1 MEEFKL
7 FRKIVKWMLSR
18 DGISTNDITK
28 MANLTLQHYRILME
42 TAVKPEHISAQL
54 KAKVQD
60 FNKKHYD
67 EFMTAKHLEELEE
80 DPNFVPEEAVVTLEV
95 GEENHNTQ
103 IVGTSTDNHSD
114 SYLQFD
120 NEEDD
125 LKEIKTE
132 DFEKKTQEASAV
144 NELMYSEERNKRR
157 VRERAQEKIFF
168 ETLQRLRDV
177 TPEHMSF
184 DIILKHE

>member
-7 FRKIVKWMLSR
+7 FRKIVKWMLAK
-18 DGISTNDITK
+18 DGISTNDITQ

-42 TAVKPEHISAQL
+42 TTVKPEHISAAL

-60 FNKKHYD
+60 FNKKHFD
-67 EFMTAKHLEELEE
+67 EYMTDKHLDELVD
-80 DPNFVPEEAVVTLEV
+80 DPKFVPQESVVTLEV
-95 GEENHNTQ
+95 GEEHHRTQ
-103 IVGTSTDNHSD
+103 IGTSTDNLSD

-120 NEEDD
+120 NVEDE
-125 LKEIKTE
+125 LKEVPSK
-132 DFEKKTQEASAV
+132 DFQKKAEEASAV
-144 NELMYSEERNKRR
+144 NELIYSEERNKRR